1 MLIVIISIDT
11 MGIDGLNPFVSMDS
25 IEGTHLLRIRT
36 LGLVGGHWIDLR
48 TVERLQ

>member
-25 IEGTHLLRIRT
+25 IEGTHS
-36 LGLVGGHWIDLR
+36 GYGHWDWLEDIGLI
-48 TVERLQ
+48 